1 MKNIFKLLNFNIDK
15 TEEEKRTFKV
25 GILSTLLLE
34 AGIVATLIRNDEHD
48 SIKFIFL
55 SIIIAIICILML
67 ISIKLYEIYIFLS
80 ADYIIYT
87 VRTGDNLITISEQFL
102 PECNPFRTANIIKIK
117 NNIDKTLHPGEQI
130 LIPIKHKFKI

>member
-1 MKNIFKLLNFNIDK
+1 MKNIFKILSFNINK

-34 AGIVATLIRNDEHD
+34 AGIVVTLIRNDKHD

-102 PECNPFRTANIIKIK
+102 PECNPFRTAYIIKIK
-117 NNIDKTLHPGEQI
+117 NNIDESLYPGEQI
-130 LIPIKHKFKI
+130 LIPIKHKI